1 MTRTREEILKKNAR
15 ILLIFG
21 MVVTSLGILHM
32 VGVPQAIWMLVLPP
46 ISSHEALVTIRNLSM
61 GPGAF
66 TTVIGAFLC
75 TISQAAGI
83 STAVKTF
90 RGK

>member
-1 MTRTREEILKKNAR
+1 MIRTKEEILKQNAR

-21 MVVTSLGILHM
+21 MVITSLGILHM
-32 VGVPQAIWMLVLPP
+32 VGVSQAIWMLVLPP
-46 ISSHEALVTIRNLSM
+46 IDSKEVLITIRNLSM

-66 TTVIGAFLC
+66 TTVVGAFLC
-75 TISQAAGI
+75 MISQAAGI